1 MVEEMLSLSF
11 RSLAI
16 RSRLFPPPEFSF
28 YERAAG
34 RRQVNELFLESTADL
49 LIPAREYLVCIN

>member
-16 RSRLFPPPEFSF
+16 RSRLFPPPEFLF

-34 RRQVNELFLESTADL
+34 RRQVNELFLEFTASL
-49 LIPAREYLVCIN
+49 LIPARGYLVCIN

>member
-1 MVEEMLSLSF
+1 MLSLSF

-16 RSRLFPPPEFSF
+16 RSRLFPPRVLSF

-34 RRQVNELFLESTADL
+34 RRQVNELFLEFTASL
-49 LIPAREYLVCIN
+49 LIPARGYLVCIN